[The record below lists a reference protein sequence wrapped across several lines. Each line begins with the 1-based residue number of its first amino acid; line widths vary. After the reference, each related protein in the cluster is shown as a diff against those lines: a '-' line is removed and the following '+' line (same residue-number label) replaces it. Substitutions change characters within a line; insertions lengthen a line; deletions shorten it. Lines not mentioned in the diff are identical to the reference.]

1 MQDLA
6 NLTVCPKPCLGY
18 DPEKKWELLYKTEED
33 AVKDACDIWEGE
45 FSEAPVSPELTHS
58 LRHHSGLKNNN
69 I

>member
-33 AVKDACDIWEGE
+33 AVKDACDI
-45 FSEAPVSPELTHS
+45 
-58 LRHHSGLKNNN
+58 
-69 I
+69 